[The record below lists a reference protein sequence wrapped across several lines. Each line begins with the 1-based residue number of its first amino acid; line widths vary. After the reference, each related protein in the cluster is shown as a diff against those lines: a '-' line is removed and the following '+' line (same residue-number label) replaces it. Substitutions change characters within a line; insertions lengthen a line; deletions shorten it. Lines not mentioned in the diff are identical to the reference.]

1 MNTPSEPEAQKTL
14 AGGEVRAAN
23 ENHRNTPQHPH
34 VSFAAPWKGARSR
47 RHPHAAILAESSPS
61 RALPGRT
68 LNSDTVIASPTGGSR
83 SPSLAS
89 PPANLSRA
97 SGSPFQHLC
106 GLLISAMLLLG
117 FSSHA
122 AEEYDNPTPWSYQR
136 VLRHTIP
143 AVKDAAWPKDDIDR
157 FILARLEKENL
168 HPIGDASRVTLIRR
182 ASFDLRGLPP
192 TQEEVERFVRDAAPD
207 DQAFAKV
214 VDAFLE
220 SERFGER
227 WARHW
232 LDVVRY
238 ADSVGRVWNAPF
250 LYAARYRDWVIDS
263 LNEDKPYNRF
273 VAEQIAGDLLPAKT
287 VLQRRDQIVGTGML
301 ALGSM
306 NLQEGSYEQYLLDQV
321 DDQID
326 VVSRAF
332 LGITIACAR
341 CHDHKTEP
349 VSQQDYYALAGIFY
363 SSRTLSGT
371 PNRNDE
377 ARGGYVSP
385 EALVDL
391 PTALDEPVGPPTKL
405 PAGIHAMDDLREL
418 GNPKETIRYD
428 SDPHFCMGVIE
439 GEIQDCELAVGGDP
453 YDRKAAPDRGQMKM
467 PALPPLPKI
476 PAKSSGRLELA
487 QWMTQNT
494 HPLTS
499 RVVVNRLWQHLFGE
513 GIVRTP
519 DDFGITGA
527 DPTHPELLD
536 HLAIRFVEGGWSVKK
551 MIRTMM
557 LSRTYR
563 LASTGNAEHPDA
575 GNKLRWRQNPKRL
588 ELEPLRDTL
597 LQLAGLLTF
606 DRPEG
611 IQLAGTG
618 GKGRHGVTRSLLS
631 VEDSYRTIYLPVVR
645 DNVPELFSTFDFPG
659 PTQIK
664 GQRDVTT
671 VAPQA
676 LFFMN
681 SRFVDEVS
689 TEIAAQ
695 AGKDVKAVY
704 RLVLNREPSGEEF
717 SDAEDLKR
725 ELGLES
731 LVQAL
736 LGTAEFRYVF

>member
-1 MNTPSEPEAQKTL
+1 MKRILLFLLPI
-14 AGGEVRAAN
+14 AA
-23 ENHRNTPQHPH
+23 
-34 VSFAAPWKGARSR
+34 FAAEKY
-47 RHPHAAILAESSPS
+47 E
-61 RALPGRT
+61 
-68 LNSDTVIASPTGGSR
+68 
-83 SPSLAS
+83 
-89 PPANLSRA
+89 
-97 SGSPFQHLC
+97 
-106 GLLISAMLLLG
+106 
-117 FSSHA
+117 
-122 AEEYDNPTPWSYQR
+122 NPTPWSYQR
-136 VLRHTIP
+136 ITRYPVP
-143 AVKDAAWPKDDIDR
+143 VVKDVAWPKDDIDR
-157 FILARLEKENL
+157 FILARLEKDNL
-168 HPIGDASRVTLIRR
+168 HPISDASRLTLIRR

-192 TQEEVERFVRDAAPD
+192 TQEEVDRFVKDAAPD
-207 DQAFAKV
+207 DLAFAKV
-214 VDAFLE
+214 VDAFLQ

-306 NLQEGSYEQYLLDQV
+306 NVQEGDYEQYILDQV

-332 LGITIACAR
+332 LGLTLACAR

-349 VSQQDYYALAGIFY
+349 VTTRDYYALAGIFY

-371 PNRNDE
+371 PNRNE
-377 ARGGYVSP
+377 GVSGGYVSP

-391 PTALDEPVGPPTKL
+391 PTELDEPVGPPQKL
-405 PAGIHAMDDLREL
+405 PAGLHSMDDLREL

-428 SDPHFCMGVIE
+428 SDPHFCMGVID
-439 GEIQDCELAVGGDP
+439 GEIKDCEIAIGGDP
-453 YDRKAAPDRGQMKM
+453 HDRDNAPDRGQLKLS
-467 PALPPLPKI
+467 ALPPMPKV
-476 PAKSSGRLELA
+476 PAKSSGRLEFA
-487 QWMTQNT
+487 QWLTQPT

-499 RVVVNRLWQHLFGE
+499 RVMVNRLWQHLFGE
-513 GIVRTP
+513 GLVRTP

-536 HLAIRFVEGGWSVKK
+536 HLAIRFVTNGWSVKK
-551 MIRTMM
+551 MIREMM

-563 LASTGNAEHPDA
+563 LASTGNPEHPDA

-597 LQLAGLLTF
+597 LQLAGQLTF

-611 IQLAGTG
+611 IQVAGTG
-618 GKGRHGVTRSLLS
+618 GKGRHGITRGLLGI
-631 VEDSYRTIYLPVVR
+631 EEPYRTIYLPVVR

-681 SRFVDEVS
+681 NPFVEQLS
-689 TEIAAQ
+689 AQIADK
-695 AGKDVKAVY
+695 AGKDTKAIY
-704 RLVLNREPSGEEF
+704 KLILGRDPTSEEIT
-717 SDAEDLKR
+717 DARDLDDQT
-725 ELGLES
+725 

-736 LGTAEFRYVF
+736 LGTAEFQYVF

>member
-1 MNTPSEPEAQKTL
+1 MKT
-14 AGGEVRAAN
+14 
-23 ENHRNTPQHPH
+23 QHL
-34 VSFAAPWKGARSR
+34 RSR
-47 RHPHAAILAESSPS
+47 A
-61 RALPGRT
+61 
-68 LNSDTVIASPTGGSR
+68 
-83 SPSLAS
+83 
-89 PPANLSRA
+89 
-97 SGSPFQHLC
+97 FWLC
-106 GLLISAMLLLG
+106 GGLIFAGILP
-117 FSSHA
+117 A
-122 AEEYDNPTPWSYQR
+122 AEKYDNNTPWSYQR
-136 VLRHTIP
+136 ILRP
-143 AVKDAAWPKDDIDR
+143 AVPVVKDAGWAKDDIDR

-168 HPIGDASRVTLIRR
+168 HPIGDASRLTLIRR

-192 TQEEVERFVRDAAPD
+192 TQEEVERFVKDAAAD
-207 DQAFAKV
+207 DVAFAKV
-214 VDAFLE
+214 VDAFLQ

-263 LNEDKPYNRF
+263 LNADKPYSRF

-306 NLQEGSYEQYLLDQV
+306 NLQEGNYEQHLLDQV

-326 VVSRAF
+326 VTSRAF
-332 LGITIACAR
+332 MGLTLSCAR

-377 ARGGYVSP
+377 ARGGYVSA

-391 PTALDEPVGPPTKL
+391 PTALDEAVGPPTTL
-405 PAGIHAMDDLREL
+405 PAGVHSMDDIRTM
-418 GNPKETIRYD
+418 GNPKETVRYD
-428 SDPHFCMGVIE
+428 HDPHFCMGVIE
-439 GEIQDCELAVGGDP
+439 GEIKDCELAVGGDP
-453 YDRKAAPDRGQMKM
+453 SDRKAAPERGKMGM
-467 PALPPLPKI
+467 PALPPLPKV
-476 PAKSSGRLELA
+476 PTKSSGRLELA
-487 QWMTQNT
+487 QWMTQAT

-499 RVVVNRLWQHLFGE
+499 RVAVNRLWQHLFGE
-513 GIVRTP
+513 GIVRTV
-519 DDFGITGA
+519 DDFGITGS

-536 HLAIRFVEGGWSVKK
+536 YLAIRFVEGGWSVKK
-551 MIRTMM
+551 MIRAMM

-563 LASTGNAEHPDA
+563 LASTGNPEHPDA
-575 GNKLRWRQNPKRL
+575 GNKLRWRMNAKRL

-597 LQLAGLLTF
+597 LQLAGKLTF
-606 DRPEG
+606 ERPEG
-611 IQLAGTG
+611 IQVAGTG
-618 GKGRHGVTRSLLS
+618 GKGRHGLTRGLLS
-631 VEDSYRTIYLPVVR
+631 VEDGYRTIYLPVVR

-681 SRFVDEVS
+681 NPMVEELAG
-689 TEIAAQ
+689 EISEK
-695 AGKDVKAVY
+695 AGKDVRGIYRAV
-704 RLVLNREPSGEEF
+704 LGREPSIEETRDAGELDF
-717 SDAEDLKR
+717 QT
-725 ELGLES
+725 

>member
-1 MNTPSEPEAQKTL
+1 MFL
-14 AGGEVRAAN
+14 FG
-23 ENHRNTPQHPH
+23 
-34 VSFAAPWKGARSR
+34 
-47 RHPHAAILAESSPS
+47 LSS
-61 RALPGRT
+61 
-68 LNSDTVIASPTGGSR
+68 
-83 SPSLAS
+83 
-89 PPANLSRA
+89 
-97 SGSPFQHLC
+97 Q
-106 GLLISAMLLLG
+106 
-117 FSSHA
+117 A
-122 AEEYDNPTPWSYQR
+122 AEKYDNPTPWSYQR
-136 VLRHTIP
+136 ILRHPIP
-143 AVKDAAWPKDDIDR
+143 AVKDTAWPKDDIDR

-168 HPIGDASRVTLIRR
+168 HPIGDASRATLIRR
-182 ASFDLRGLPP
+182 ASFDLLGLPP

-207 DQAFAKV
+207 DLAFAKV
-214 VDAFLE
+214 VDAFLQ

-263 LNEDKPYNRF
+263 LNEDKSYNRF
-273 VAEQIAGDLLPAKT
+273 LAEQIAGDLLPATT

-306 NLQEGSYEQYLLDQV
+306 NVQEGSWEQHLLDQV

-332 LGITIACAR
+332 LGLTLSCAR

-349 VSQQDYYALAGIFY
+349 VSQEDYYALAGIFY

-391 PTALDEPVGPPTKL
+391 PTALDERVGPPTKL
-405 PAGIHAMDDLREL
+405 PAGLHSMDDLREL

-428 SDPHFCMGVIE
+428 SDPHFCMGVID

-453 YDRKAAPDRGQMKM
+453 YDRKAAPKRGDLKL

-476 PAKSSGRLELA
+476 PANSSGRLELA
-487 QWMTQNT
+487 QWMTQPT

-513 GIVRTP
+513 GIVRTV
-519 DDFGITGA
+519 DDFGITGS

-563 LASTGNAEHPDA
+563 LASTGNPEHPDA

-597 LQLAGLLTF
+597 LQLAGKLTF

-611 IQLAGTG
+611 IQVAGTG
-618 GKGRHGVTRSLLS
+618 GKGRHGVTRGLLS
-631 VEDSYRTIYLPVVR
+631 PEDPYRTIYLPVVR

-681 SRFVDEVS
+681 SRFVEELS
-689 TEIAAQ
+689 AEIANK

-704 RLVLNREPSGEEF
+704 RLVLGRYPSVEEV
-717 SDAEDLKR
+717 SDAEELKR
-725 ELGLES
+725 ELGLET
-731 LVQAL
+731 LVQSL

>member
-1 MNTPSEPEAQKTL
+1 MHIPYA
-14 AGGEVRAAN
+14 
-23 ENHRNTPQHPH
+23 
-34 VSFAAPWKGARSR
+34 
-47 RHPHAAILAESSPS
+47 SSIFS
-61 RALPGRT
+61 
-68 LNSDTVIASPTGGSR
+68 TV
-83 SPSLAS
+83 
-89 PPANLSRA
+89 
-97 SGSPFQHLC
+97 
-106 GLLISAMLLLG
+106 LLLG
-117 FSSHA
+117 ISAFA
-122 AEEYDNPTPWSYQR
+122 AEKHDNPTPWSYLRLQR
-136 VLRHTIP
+136 PAIP
-143 AVKDAAWPKDDIDR
+143 TTKDLAWPKDDLDR
-157 FILARLEKENL
+157 FILVRLEKENL
-168 HPIGDASRVTLIRR
+168 RPIGDASRAMLIRR

-192 TQEEVERFVRDAAPD
+192 SQTEIGAFLRDPSSD
-207 DQAFAKV
+207 DIAFAKV
-214 VDAFLE
+214 VDAFLQ

-273 VAEQIAGDLLPAKT
+273 VAEQIAGDLLPATT

-306 NLQEGSYEQYLLDQV
+306 NVQEGDYEQYLLDQV

-326 VVSRAF
+326 VVGRAF
-332 LGITIACAR
+332 LGLTLACAR

-349 VSQQDYYALAGIFY
+349 ITMRDYYALAGIFY

-371 PNRNDE
+371 PNRNDGV
-377 ARGGYVSP
+377 AGGYVSP

-391 PTALDEPVGPPTKL
+391 PTELDEAVGPPQKL
-405 PAGIHAMDDLREL
+405 PAGIHSMDDIREL
-418 GNPKETIRYD
+418 GNPKQTIRYD
-428 SDPHFCMGVIE
+428 HDPHFCMGVID
-439 GEIQDCELAVGGDP
+439 GEIKDCEIAIGGDP
-453 YDRKAAPDRGQMKM
+453 HDRDTAPNRGELKL
-467 PALPPLPKI
+467 PALPPMPKV
-476 PAKSSGRLELA
+476 PAQSSGRLEFA
-487 QWMTQNT
+487 QWLTQPT

-499 RVVVNRLWQHLFGE
+499 RVMVNRLWQHLFGE
-513 GIVRTP
+513 GLVRTP

-536 HLAIRFVEGGWSVKK
+536 HLAIRFVTNGWSVKK
-551 MIRTMM
+551 MIREMM

-563 LASTGNAEHPDA
+563 LATTGNPEHPDA

-597 LQLAGLLTF
+597 LQLAGQLTF

-611 IQLAGTG
+611 IQVAGTG
-618 GKGRHGVTRSLLS
+618 GKGRHGITRGLLS
-631 VEDSYRTIYLPVVR
+631 VEEPYRTIYLPVVR
-645 DNVPELFSTFDFPG
+645 DNIPELFSTFDFPG

-681 SRFVDEVS
+681 NPLAEQLADQ
-689 TEIAAQ
+689 IAEK
-695 AGKDVKAVY
+695 AGKDLQTAYTLILGRK
-704 RLVLNREPSGEEF
+704 PTPEEI
-717 SDAEDLKR
+717 AESTNLDLQT
-725 ELGLES
+725 

>member
-1 MNTPSEPEAQKTL
+1 MIPSQSERQK
-14 AGGEVRAAN
+14 N
-23 ENHRNTPQHPH
+23 ERQK
-34 VSFAAPWKGARSR
+34 KGLIFLSV
-47 RHPHAAILAESSPS
+47 IFLSSP
-61 RALPGRT
+61 
-68 LNSDTVIASPTGGSR
+68 IW
-83 SPSLAS
+83 
-89 PPANLSRA
+89 
-97 SGSPFQHLC
+97 
-106 GLLISAMLLLG
+106 
-117 FSSHA
+117 A
-122 AEEYDNPTPWSYQR
+122 AEKYDNPTPWSYQR
-136 VLRHTIP
+136 LQRPAIP
-143 AVKDAAWPKDDIDR
+143 TTKDTAWPKDDLDR
-157 FILARLEKENL
+157 FILARLETENL
-168 HPIGDASRVTLIRR
+168 RPIGDAPRATLIRR

-192 TQEEVERFVRDAAPD
+192 SQTEVEAFLRDPSPD
-207 DQAFAKV
+207 DLAFAKV
-214 VDAFLE
+214 VDTFLQ

-263 LNEDKPYNRF
+263 FNEDKPYNRF

-306 NLQEGSYEQYLLDQV
+306 NVQEGDYEQYLLDQV

-326 VVSRAF
+326 VVGRAF
-332 LGITIACAR
+332 LGLTLACAR

-349 VSQQDYYALAGIFY
+349 VTMHDYYALAGIFY

-371 PNRNDE
+371 PNRNE
-377 ARGGYVSP
+377 GVAGGYVSP

-391 PTALDEPVGPPTKL
+391 PTELDEAVGSPQKL
-405 PAGIHAMDDLREL
+405 PAGIHSMDDLREL

-428 SDPHFCMGVIE
+428 HDPHFCMGVIDA
-439 GEIQDCELAVGGDP
+439 EIKDCEIAIGGDP
-453 YDRKAAPDRGQMKM
+453 HDRDTAPARGEMKL
-467 PALPPLPKI
+467 PALPPMPKV
-476 PAKSSGRLELA
+476 PTQSSGRLEFA
-487 QWMTQNT
+487 QWLTQPT

-499 RVVVNRLWQHLFGE
+499 RVMVNRLWQHLFGE
-513 GIVRTP
+513 GLVRTP

-527 DPTHPELLD
+527 DTSHPELLD
-536 HLAIRFVEGGWSVKK
+536 HLAIRFVENGYSMKK
-551 MIRTMM
+551 MIRAMM

-563 LASTGNAEHPDA
+563 LAATGNPEHPDA

-597 LQLAGLLTF
+597 LQLAGQLTF

-611 IQLAGTG
+611 IQVAGSG
-618 GKGRHGVTRSLLS
+618 GKGRHGITRGLLGI
-631 VEDSYRTIYLPVVR
+631 EEPYRTIYLPVVR
-645 DNVPELFSTFDFPG
+645 DNIPELFSTFDFPG

-681 SRFVDEVS
+681 NPLVEELAA
-689 TEIAAQ
+689 EIADK
-695 AGKDVKAVY
+695 AGKDTKAIY
-704 RLVLNREPSGEEF
+704 KLLLGREPTSEEIT
-717 SDAEDLKR
+717 DARDLDDQT
-725 ELGLES
+725 

>member
-1 MNTPSEPEAQKTL
+1 MSLQPSTPSLPAFSLWVLVLGAPALAAQK
-14 AGGEVRAAN
+14 
-23 ENHRNTPQHPH
+23 
-34 VSFAAPWKGARSR
+34 
-47 RHPHAAILAESSPS
+47 
-61 RALPGRT
+61 
-68 LNSDTVIASPTGGSR
+68 
-83 SPSLAS
+83 
-89 PPANLSRA
+89 
-97 SGSPFQHLC
+97 
-106 GLLISAMLLLG
+106 
-117 FSSHA
+117 
-122 AEEYDNPTPWSYQR
+122 YDNPTPWSYQR
-136 VLRHTIP
+136 LQRPAIP
-143 AVKDAAWPKDDIDR
+143 PTKDTAWPKDDLDR
-157 FILARLEKENL
+157 FILDRLETESL
-168 HPIGDASRVTLIRR
+168 RPIGDASRATLIRR

-192 TQEEVERFVRDAAPD
+192 SQTEVETFLRDPSPD
-207 DQAFAKV
+207 DAAFAKV
-214 VDAFLE
+214 VDTFLQ

-263 LNEDKPYNRF
+263 FNEDKPYNRF
-273 VAEQIAGDLLPAKT
+273 VAEQIAGDLLPATT

-306 NLQEGSYEQYLLDQV
+306 NVQEGDYEQYILDQV

-326 VVSRAF
+326 VVGRAF
-332 LGITIACAR
+332 LGLTLACAR

-349 VSQQDYYALAGIFY
+349 VTMRDYYALAGIFY

-371 PNRNDE
+371 PNRNE
-377 ARGGYVSP
+377 GVSGGYVSP

-391 PTALDEPVGPPTKL
+391 PTELDEAVGPPQKL
-405 PAGIHAMDDLREL
+405 PAGIHSMDDLREL

-428 SDPHFCMGVIE
+428 HDPHFCMGVIDA
-439 GEIQDCELAVGGDP
+439 EIKDCEIAIGGDP
-453 YDRKAAPDRGQMKM
+453 HDRDTAPARGEMQL
-467 PALPPLPKI
+467 PALPPMPKV
-476 PAKSSGRLELA
+476 PAQSSGRLEFA
-487 QWMTQNT
+487 QWLTQPT

-499 RVVVNRLWQHLFGE
+499 RVMVNRLWQHLFGE
-513 GIVRTP
+513 GLVRTP

-527 DPTHPELLD
+527 DPSHPELLD
-536 HLAIRFVEGGWSVKK
+536 HLAIRFVENGYSLKK
-551 MIRTMM
+551 MIRAMM
-557 LSRTYR
+557 LSRSYR
-563 LASTGNAEHPDA
+563 LASTGNPEHPDA

-597 LQLAGLLTF
+597 LQLAGQLTF

-611 IQLAGTG
+611 IQVAGSG
-618 GKGRHGVTRSLLS
+618 GKGRHGITRGLLGI
-631 VEDSYRTIYLPVVR
+631 EEPYRTIYLPVVR

-681 SRFVDEVS
+681 NPFVEQ
-689 TEIAAQ
+689 IAAQ
-695 AGKDVKAVY
+695 ITEKAGKDTKAIY
-704 RLVLNREPSGEEF
+704 QLLWGREPTSEEIT
-717 SDAEDLKR
+717 DARDLDDQT
-725 ELGLES
+725 

>member
-1 MNTPSEPEAQKTL
+1 MNPNRPEYRQKNWGKRMGYL
-14 AGGEVRAAN
+14 FSC
-23 ENHRNTPQHPH
+23 PH
-34 VSFAAPWKGARSR
+34 
-47 RHPHAAILAESSPS
+47 
-61 RALPGRT
+61 
-68 LNSDTVIASPTGGSR
+68 
-83 SPSLAS
+83 SLAYFWLVFIT
-89 PPANLSRA
+89 ANL
-97 SGSPFQHLC
+97 L
-106 GLLISAMLLLG
+106 
-117 FSSHA
+117 A
-122 AEEYDNPTPWSYQR
+122 AEKYDNPTPWSYQR
-136 VLRHTIP
+136 LQRPAIP
-143 AVKDAAWPKDDIDR
+143 ATKDTTWPKDHLDR

-168 HPIGDASRVTLIRR
+168 RPIGDAPRATLIRR

-192 TQEEVERFVRDAAPD
+192 SQTEIEAFLRDPSSD
-207 DQAFAKV
+207 DIAFAKV
-214 VDAFLE
+214 VDAFLQ

-263 LNEDKPYNRF
+263 FNEDKPYNRF

-306 NLQEGSYEQYLLDQV
+306 NVQEGDYEQYILDQV

-326 VVSRAF
+326 VVGRAF
-332 LGITIACAR
+332 LGLTLACAR

-349 VSQQDYYALAGIFY
+349 VTMRDYYALAGIFY

-371 PNRNDE
+371 PNRNE
-377 ARGGYVSP
+377 GVSGGYVSP

-391 PTALDEPVGPPTKL
+391 PTELDEAVGPPQKL
-405 PAGIHAMDDLREL
+405 PAGIHSMDDLREL

-428 SDPHFCMGVIE
+428 HDPHFCMGVIDA
-439 GEIQDCELAVGGDP
+439 EIKDCEIAIGGDP
-453 YDRKAAPDRGQMKM
+453 HDRDTAPARGELKL
-467 PALPPLPKI
+467 PALPPMPKV
-476 PAKSSGRLELA
+476 PAQSSGRLEFA
-487 QWMTQNT
+487 QWLTQPT

-499 RVVVNRLWQHLFGE
+499 RVMVNRLWQHLFGE
-513 GIVRTP
+513 GLVRTP
-519 DDFGITGA
+519 DDFGITSA
-527 DPTHPELLD
+527 DPSHPELLD
-536 HLAIRFVEGGWSVKK
+536 HLAIRFVENGYSLKK
-551 MIRTMM
+551 MIRAMM

-563 LASTGNAEHPDA
+563 LSSGNSEFGIRSAESQSSTAPASASAIPHSELRTSHSSHPDA
-575 GNKLRWRQNPKRL
+575 GNKLYWRMNAKRL

-597 LQLAGLLTF
+597 LQLAGQLTF

-611 IQLAGTG
+611 IQVAGSG
-618 GKGRHGVTRSLLS
+618 GKGRHGITRGLLGI
-631 VEDSYRTIYLPVVR
+631 EEPYRTIYLPVVR
-645 DNVPELFSTFDFPG
+645 DNIPELFSTFDFPG

-681 SRFVDEVS
+681 NPFVEQ
-689 TEIAAQ
+689 IAAQ
-695 AGKDVKAVY
+695 ITEKAGKDTKAIY
-704 RLVLNREPSGEEF
+704 HLLLGREPTSEEIT
-717 SDAEDLKR
+717 DARDLDDQT
-725 ELGLES
+725 

>member
-1 MNTPSEPEAQKTL
+1 M
-14 AGGEVRAAN
+14 
-23 ENHRNTPQHPH
+23 
-34 VSFAAPWKGARSR
+34 
-47 RHPHAAILAESSPS
+47 
-61 RALPGRT
+61 
-68 LNSDTVIASPTGGSR
+68 
-83 SPSLAS
+83 
-89 PPANLSRA
+89 
-97 SGSPFQHLC
+97 
-106 GLLISAMLLLG
+106 
-117 FSSHA
+117 
-122 AEEYDNPTPWSYQR
+122 
-136 VLRHTIP
+136 
-143 AVKDAAWPKDDIDR
+143 DR

-192 TQEEVERFVRDAAPD
+192 SQEEVERFVRDSAPD
-207 DQAFAKV
+207 DVAFAKV
-214 VDAFLE
+214 VDAFLQ

-250 LYAARYRDWVIDS
+250 TYAWKYRDWVIDS
-263 LNEDKPYNRF
+263 LNADKPYNRF
-273 VAEQIAGDLLPAKT
+273 VAEQIAGDLLPATT
-287 VLQRRDQIVGTGML
+287 VLRKRDQIVGTGML
-301 ALGSM
+301 ALGSV
-306 NLQEGSYEQYLLDQV
+306 NLQEGDYEQFVLDQV

-326 VVSRAF
+326 VVTRAF
-332 LGITIACAR
+332 MGLTISCAR

-349 VSQQDYYALAGIFY
+349 VSQKDYYALAGIFY
-363 SSRTLSGT
+363 SSRTLPGQA
-371 PNRNDE
+371 NRSDMN
-377 ARGGYVSP
+377 GSGYVDP
-385 EALVDL
+385 EMLVDL
-391 PTALDEPVGPPTKL
+391 PTKLDEKVGPPSKL
-405 PAGIHAMDDLREL
+405 PEGIHSMDDIRAL
-418 GNPKETIRYD
+418 GNPKGTIRYD
-428 SDPHFCMGVIE
+428 VDPHFCMGVVE
-439 GEIQDCELAVGGDP
+439 GEIKDCELAVGGDP
-453 YDRKAAPDRGQMKM
+453 NDRKAAPDRGRLGM

-487 QWMTQNT
+487 QWLTQPT

-499 RVVVNRLWQHLFGE
+499 RVAVNRLWQHLFGE
-513 GIVRTP
+513 GIVRTV
-519 DDFGITGA
+519 DDFGTTGS

-551 MIRTMM
+551 MIRAMM

-563 LASTGNAEHPDA
+563 LASTGNPEHPDA
-575 GNKLRWRQNPKRL
+575 GNKLRWRMNAKRL

-597 LQLAGLLTF
+597 LQLAGKLTF

-611 IQLAGTG
+611 IQVVGTG
-618 GKGRHGVTRSLLS
+618 GKGRHGVTRGLLS
-631 VEDSYRTIYLPVVR
+631 IEDPYRTIYLPVVR

-681 SRFVDEVS
+681 NSMVEELAG
-689 TEIAAQ
+689 EIAGKS
-695 AGKDVKAVY
+695 GKDVKAVY
-704 RLVLNREPSGEEF
+704 RLVLGREPSSEEVR
-717 SDAEDLKR
+717 DAGDLD
-725 ELGLES
+725 LQT

>member
-1 MNTPSEPEAQKTL
+1 MNTIYLCVLTFYA
-14 AGGEVRAAN
+14 
-23 ENHRNTPQHPH
+23 
-34 VSFAAPWKGARSR
+34 VS
-47 RHPHAAILAESSPS
+47 
-61 RALPGRT
+61 
-68 LNSDTVIASPTGGSR
+68 
-83 SPSLAS
+83 
-89 PPANLSRA
+89 LS
-97 SGSPFQHLC
+97 
-106 GLLISAMLLLG
+106 GL
-117 FSSHA
+117 A
-122 AEEYDNPTPWSYQR
+122 AEKYENPTPWSYLRLQR
-136 VLRHTIP
+136 P
-143 AVKDAAWPKDDIDR
+143 AVPQVKDAAWPKTDVDR
-157 FILARLEKENL
+157 FILARLEKDNL
-168 HPIGDASRVTLIRR
+168 HPIGDAPRLTLIRR

-192 TQEEVERFVRDAAPD
+192 TQEEVDQFVRDPATD
-207 DQAFAKV
+207 DIAFAKV
-214 VDAFLE
+214 VDAFLQ

-306 NLQEGSYEQYLLDQV
+306 NLQEGSYEQYVLDQV

-332 LGITIACAR
+332 MGLTLSCAR

-349 VSQQDYYALAGIFY
+349 VLQKDYYALAGIFY

-371 PNRNDE
+371 PNRSE
-377 ARGGYVSP
+377 PASGGYVSP

-391 PTALDEPVGPPTKL
+391 PTELDEEVGPPLKL
-405 PAGIHAMDDLREL
+405 PAGIHSMDDIRTL

-428 SDPHFCMGVIE
+428 HDPHFCMGVIE
-439 GEIQDCELAVGGDP
+439 GDVRDCELAVGGDP
-453 YDRKAAPDRGQMKM
+453 YEREAAPDRGKLHLPSL
-467 PALPPLPKI
+467 PALPAVPPK
-476 PAKSSGRLELA
+476 ASGRLELA
-487 QWMTQNT
+487 QWMTSPT

-499 RVVVNRLWQHLFGE
+499 RVMVNRLWQHLFGE
-513 GIVRTP
+513 GLVRTV

-536 HLAIRFVEGGWSVKK
+536 HLAIRFIEDGWSVKK
-551 MIRTMM
+551 TIRAMM

-563 LASTGNAEHPDA
+563 LSSKGDNAHPDA
-575 GNKLRWRQNPKRL
+575 GNKLRWRMNAKRL

-597 LQLAGLLTF
+597 FQLAGRLTL

-611 IQLAGTG
+611 VQVAGTG
-618 GKGRHGVTRSLLS
+618 GKGRHGVTRSLLGI
-631 VEDSYRTIYLPVVR
+631 EDPYRTIYLPVVR
-645 DNVPELFSTFDFPG
+645 DSVPELFSTFDFPG

-664 GQRDVTT
+664 GLRDVTT

-681 SRFVDEVS
+681 SELVTELA
-689 TEIAAQ
+689 TEIADK
-695 AGKDVKAVY
+695 AGNDIAAIY
-704 RLVLNREPSGEEF
+704 RTLLGRAPTSEE
-717 SDAEDLKR
+717 SHDAEDLKR
-725 ELGLES
+725 SLGLEP

>member
-1 MNTPSEPEAQKTL
+1 MN
-14 AGGEVRAAN
+14 
-23 ENHRNTPQHPH
+23 
-34 VSFAAPWKGARSR
+34 
-47 RHPHAAILAESSPS
+47 I
-61 RALPGRT
+61 
-68 LNSDTVIASPTGGSR
+68 
-83 SPSLAS
+83 
-89 PPANLSRA
+89 
-97 SGSPFQHLC
+97 HLC
-106 GLLISAMLLLG
+106 VLILSAVLLGGLL
-117 FSSHA
+117 SHA
-122 AEEYDNPTPWSYQR
+122 ASTYENPTPWSY
-136 VLRHTIP
+136 LRITRHPIP
-143 AVKDAAWPKDDIDR
+143 ATQDNAWPKDDLDR

-168 HPIGDASRVTLIRR
+168 RPIGDAPRVILIRR

-192 TQEEVERFVRDAAPD
+192 SQTEIDAFLRDPASD
-207 DQAFAKV
+207 DIAFAKV
-214 VDAFLE
+214 VDAFLL

-263 LNEDKPYNRF
+263 LNTDKPYNRF

-306 NLQEGSYEQYLLDQV
+306 NVQEGSYEQFVLDQV

-332 LGITIACAR
+332 LGLTLSCAR

-349 VSQQDYYALAGIFY
+349 VSQKDYYALAGIFY

-391 PTALDEPVGPPTKL
+391 PTELDEAVGPPTKL
-405 PAGIHAMDDLREL
+405 PAGLHSMDDLRAL

-428 SDPHFCMGVIE
+428 HDPHFCMGVIE
-439 GEIQDCELAVGGDP
+439 GDVRDCELAVGGDP
-453 YDRKAAPDRGQMKM
+453 FEREAAPDRGKLTLPEL
-467 PALPPLPKI
+467 PAFPNIPPQ
-476 PAKSSGRLELA
+476 SSGRLELA
-487 QWMTQNT
+487 QWMTQPT

-499 RVVVNRLWQHLFGE
+499 RVLVNRLWQHLFGE
-513 GIVRTP
+513 GLVRTP

-536 HLAIRFVEGGWSVKK
+536 HLAIRFVEGGWSIKR
-551 MIRTMM
+551 MIRAMM

-563 LASTGNAEHPDA
+563 LASSKAELGMRSVESKSGTASASASFMPHSEFHTPHSPTPHSSEHPDA
-575 GNKLRWRQNPKRL
+575 GNKLYWRMNAKRL
-588 ELEPLRDTL
+588 EIEPLRDTL
-597 LQLAGLLTF
+597 LQLAGRLIF

-611 IQLAGTG
+611 IQVAGTG
-618 GKGRHGVTRSLLS
+618 GKGRHGVTRGLLS

-681 SRFVDEVS
+681 NPLVENIAA
-689 TEIAAQ
+689 EIADK
-695 AGKDVKAVY
+695 AGGDLKAAFK
-704 RLVLNREPSGEEF
+704 LVLGREPTSEEVV
-717 SDAEDLKR
+717 DAEDLD
-725 ELGLES
+725 LQT

-736 LGTAEFRYVF
+736 LGTAEFRYVY

>member
-1 MNTPSEPEAQKTL
+1 VA
-14 AGGEVRAAN
+14 
-23 ENHRNTPQHPH
+23 
-34 VSFAAPWKGARSR
+34 
-47 RHPHAAILAESSPS
+47 
-61 RALPGRT
+61 
-68 LNSDTVIASPTGGSR
+68 
-83 SPSLAS
+83 
-89 PPANLSRA
+89 
-97 SGSPFQHLC
+97 
-106 GLLISAMLLLG
+106 LLLAC
-117 FSSHA
+117 FSLQA
-122 AEEYDNPTPWSYQR
+122 AEKYDNPTPWSYLRLQR
-136 VLRHTIP
+136 PAIP
-143 AVKDAAWPKDDIDR
+143 FTEDTAWPKDDLDR

-168 HPIGDASRVTLIRR
+168 RPIGDASRETLIRR

-192 TQEEVERFVRDAAPD
+192 SQTEIEAFLRDPAPD
-207 DQAFAKV
+207 DIAFAKV
-214 VDAFLE
+214 VDAFLQ

-306 NLQEGSYEQYLLDQV
+306 NVQEGDYEQYILDQV

-326 VVSRAF
+326 VVGRVF
-332 LGITIACAR
+332 LGLTLACAL

-349 VSQQDYYALAGIFY
+349 VTMRDYYALAGIFY

-371 PNRNDE
+371 PNRNDGV
-377 ARGGYVSP
+377 AGGYVSP

-391 PTALDEPVGPPTKL
+391 PTELDEAVGPPQKL
-405 PAGIHAMDDLREL
+405 PAGIHSMDDIREF
-418 GNPKETIRYD
+418 GNPKQTIRYD
-428 SDPHFCMGVIE
+428 HDPHFCMGVID
-439 GEIQDCELAVGGDP
+439 GEIKDCEIAIGGDP
-453 YDRKAAPDRGQMKM
+453 HDRDTAPNRGELKL
-467 PALPPLPKI
+467 PALPPMPKV
-476 PAKSSGRLELA
+476 PAQSSGRLEFA
-487 QWMTQNT
+487 QWLTQPT

-499 RVVVNRLWQHLFGE
+499 RVMVNRLWQHLFGE
-513 GIVRTP
+513 GLVRTP

-536 HLAIRFVEGGWSVKK
+536 HLAIRFVTNGWSMKK
-551 MIRTMM
+551 MIREMM

-563 LASTGNAEHPDA
+563 LATTGNPEHPDA

-597 LQLAGLLTF
+597 LQLAGQLTF
-606 DRPEG
+606 DRPKG
-611 IQLAGTG
+611 IQVAGTG
-618 GKGRHGVTRSLLS
+618 GKGRHGVTRGLLGI
-631 VEDSYRTIYLPVVR
+631 EEPYRTIHLPVVR
-645 DNVPELFSTFDFPG
+645 DNIPELFSTFDFPG

-681 SRFVDEVS
+681 NPFVEQLS
-689 TEIAAQ
+689 AQIADK
-695 AGKDVKAVY
+695 AGKDTQAIYKLILG
-704 RLVLNREPSGEEF
+704 RDPTTEEIT
-717 SDAEDLKR
+717 DARDLDDQT
-725 ELGLES
+725 

>member
-1 MNTPSEPEAQKTL
+1 MNSLSEIRQKNGDRRMRHL
-14 AGGEVRAAN
+14 FSC
-23 ENHRNTPQHPH
+23 PH
-34 VSFAAPWKGARSR
+34 SSVYFL
-47 RHPHAAILAESSPS
+47 IL
-61 RALPGRT
+61 LLT
-68 LNSDTVIASPTGGSR
+68 
-83 SPSLAS
+83 
-89 PPANLSRA
+89 
-97 SGSPFQHLC
+97 
-106 GLLISAMLLLG
+106 GLLPVQ
-117 FSSHA
+117 A
-122 AEEYDNPTPWSYQR
+122 AEKYDNPTPWSYQR
-136 VLRHTIP
+136 LQRPAIP
-143 AVKDAAWPKDDIDR
+143 ATKDTTWPKDDLDR
-157 FILARLEKENL
+157 FILARLETENL
-168 HPIGDASRVTLIRR
+168 HPISDASRATLIRR

-192 TQEEVERFVRDAAPD
+192 SQTEVEAFLRDASSD
-207 DQAFAKV
+207 DAAFAKV
-214 VDAFLE
+214 VDAFLQ

-263 LNEDKPYNRF
+263 FNEDKPYNRF

-306 NLQEGSYEQYLLDQV
+306 NVQEGDYEQYLLDQV

-326 VVSRAF
+326 VVGRAF
-332 LGITIACAR
+332 LGLTLACAR

-349 VSQQDYYALAGIFY
+349 VTMRDYYALAGIFY

-371 PNRNDE
+371 PNRNE
-377 ARGGYVSP
+377 GVSGGYVSP

-391 PTALDEPVGPPTKL
+391 PTELDEAVGPPQKL
-405 PAGIHAMDDLREL
+405 PAGIHSMDDLREL

-428 SDPHFCMGVIE
+428 HDPHFCMGVIDA
-439 GEIQDCELAVGGDP
+439 EIKDCEIAIGGDP
-453 YDRKAAPDRGQMKM
+453 HDRDTAPARGELKL
-467 PALPPLPKI
+467 PALPPMPKV
-476 PAKSSGRLELA
+476 PAQSSGRLEFA
-487 QWMTQNT
+487 QWLTQPT

-499 RVVVNRLWQHLFGE
+499 RVMVNRLWQHLFGE
-513 GIVRTP
+513 GLVRTP

-527 DPTHPELLD
+527 DPSHPELLD
-536 HLAIRFVEGGWSVKK
+536 HLAIRFVENGYSMKK
-551 MIRTMM
+551 MIRAMM

-563 LASTGNAEHPDA
+563 LATTGNPEHPDA
-575 GNKLRWRQNPKRL
+575 GNKFRWRQNPKRL

-597 LQLAGLLTF
+597 LQLAGQLTF

-611 IQLAGTG
+611 IQVAGSG
-618 GKGRHGVTRSLLS
+618 GKGRHGITRGLIGI
-631 VEDSYRTIYLPVVR
+631 EEPYRTIYLPVVR

-681 SRFVDEVS
+681 NPFVEQ
-689 TEIAAQ
+689 IAAQ
-695 AGKDVKAVY
+695 ITEKAGRDTKAIY
-704 RLVLNREPSGEEF
+704 KLLLGREPTSEEIT
-717 SDAEDLKR
+717 DARDLDDQT
-725 ELGLES
+725 

>member
-1 MNTPSEPEAQKTL
+1 MKIQSNWQQNEDNRMERFCCPHSVANLLILCL
-14 AGGEVRAAN
+14 ASFLSARAA
-23 ENHRNTPQHPH
+23 EN
-34 VSFAAPWKGARSR
+34 
-47 RHPHAAILAESSPS
+47 
-61 RALPGRT
+61 
-68 LNSDTVIASPTGGSR
+68 
-83 SPSLAS
+83 
-89 PPANLSRA
+89 
-97 SGSPFQHLC
+97 
-106 GLLISAMLLLG
+106 
-117 FSSHA
+117 
-122 AEEYDNPTPWSYQR
+122 YDNPTPWSYQR
-136 VLRHTIP
+136 LQRPAIP
-143 AVKDAAWPKDDIDR
+143 VTKDTAWPKDDLDR

-168 HPIGDASRVTLIRR
+168 RPIGDAPRRVLIRR

-192 TQEEVERFVRDAAPD
+192 SQNEVEAFLSDPSPD
-207 DQAFAKV
+207 DAAFAKV
-214 VDAFLE
+214 VDAFLQ

-250 LYAARYRDWVIDS
+250 LYAARYRDWLIDS
-263 LNEDKPYNRF
+263 FNEDKPYNRF

-306 NLQEGSYEQYLLDQV
+306 NLQEGDYEQHILDQV

-349 VSQQDYYALAGIFY
+349 VSQRDYYALAGIFY

-371 PNRNDE
+371 PNRNDGVG
-377 ARGGYVSP
+377 GGYVSP

-391 PTALDEPVGPPTKL
+391 PTELNEAVGPPQKL
-405 PAGIHAMDDLREL
+405 PAGIHSMDDIREL
-418 GNPKETIRYD
+418 GNPKQTIRYD
-428 SDPHFCMGVIE
+428 HDPHFCMGVLDA
-439 GEIQDCELAVGGDP
+439 EIKDCGIAIGGDP
-453 YDRKAAPDRGQMKM
+453 HDRDSAPARGDMKL
-467 PALPPLPKI
+467 PALPPMPKV
-476 PAKSSGRLELA
+476 PAQSSGRLEFA
-487 QWMTQNT
+487 QWITQPA

-499 RVVVNRLWQHLFGE
+499 RVMVNRLWQHLFGE
-513 GIVRTP
+513 GLVRTP

-527 DPTHPELLD
+527 DPAHPELLD
-536 HLAIRFVEGGWSVKK
+536 HLAIRFVENGYSMKK
-551 MIRTMM
+551 MIRAMM

-563 LASTGNAEHPDA
+563 LASTGNPEHPDA

-597 LQLAGLLTF
+597 LQLAAQLIF

-611 IQLAGTG
+611 IQVAGTG
-618 GKGRHGVTRSLLS
+618 GKGRHGNTRGLLGI
-631 VEDSYRTIYLPVVR
+631 EAPYRTIYLPVVR
-645 DNVPELFSTFDFPG
+645 DNIPELFSTFDFPG

-681 SRFVDEVS
+681 NPFVEQ
-689 TEIAAQ
+689 IAAQ
-695 AGKDVKAVY
+695 IVEKTGKDTKAIY
-704 RLVLNREPSGEEF
+704 QLLLGREPTSEEIT
-717 SDAEDLKR
+717 DTR
-725 ELGLES
+725 ELDDQTLI
-731 LVQAL
+731 QAL

>member
-1 MNTPSEPEAQKTL
+1 MNAIRPELRQKN
-14 AGGEVRAAN
+14 GGR
-23 ENHRNTPQHPH
+23 RIRFLFSCPH
-34 VSFAAPWKGARSR
+34 SFVFFLFFFVS
-47 RHPHAAILAESSPS
+47 
-61 RALPGRT
+61 
-68 LNSDTVIASPTGGSR
+68 
-83 SPSLAS
+83 
-89 PPANLSRA
+89 
-97 SGSPFQHLC
+97 
-106 GLLISAMLLLG
+106 ISTN
-117 FSSHA
+117 A
-122 AEEYDNPTPWSYQR
+122 AEQYDNPTPWSYQR
-136 VLRHTIP
+136 ITRHPVP
-143 AVKDAAWPKDDIDR
+143 ATKDAAWPKDDLDR
-157 FILARLEKENL
+157 FILARLEKESL
-168 HPIGDASRVTLIRR
+168 HPIGDASRPTLIRR

-192 TQEEVERFVRDAAPD
+192 SQTEIDSFLRDPSSD
-207 DQAFAKV
+207 DIAFAKV
-214 VDAFLE
+214 VDALLK

-263 LNEDKPYNRF
+263 LNADKPYNRF
-273 VAEQIAGDLLPAKT
+273 AAEQIAGDLLPAKT

-306 NLQEGSYEQYLLDQV
+306 NLQEGSYEQFVLDQV

-332 LGITIACAR
+332 LGLTLSCAR

-371 PNRNDE
+371 PNRADM
-377 ARGGYVSP
+377 AGGGYVSP
-385 EALVDL
+385 NALVDL
-391 PTALDEPVGPPTKL
+391 PTGLDEAVGPPAKL
-405 PAGIHAMDDLREL
+405 PSGIHSMDDVHAL
-418 GNPKETIRYD
+418 GNPKTTIRYD
-428 SDPHFCMGVIE
+428 HDPHFCMGIMD
-439 GEIQDCELAVGGDP
+439 GEIKDCELAVGGDP
-453 YDRKAAPDRGQMKM
+453 FDRQDAPGRGKMKM
-467 PALPPLPKI
+467 PALPPLPNI
-476 PAKSSGRLELA
+476 PPASSGRLELA
-487 QWMTQNT
+487 QWLTQPV

-499 RVVVNRLWQHLFGE
+499 RVAVNRLWQHLFGE
-513 GIVRTP
+513 GLVRTP

-536 HLAIRFVEGGWSVKK
+536 HLAIRFVEGGWSLKK
-551 MIRTMM
+551 MIRTLM

-563 LASTGNAEHPDA
+563 LASTGNAGHPDA
-575 GNKLRWRQNPKRL
+575 GNKPRWRMNPKRL

-597 LQLAGLLTF
+597 LHLAGKLTF

-611 IQLAGTG
+611 IQVAGTG
-618 GKGRHGVTRSLLS
+618 GKGRHGQTRSLLNI
-631 VEDSYRTIYLPVVR
+631 EDPYRTIYLPVVR
-645 DNVPELFSTFDFPG
+645 DNIPELFSTFDFPG

-681 SRFVDEVS
+681 NPLVAELAD
-689 TEIAAQ
+689 EIAAK
-695 AGKDVKAVY
+695 AGKDLKAVY
-704 RLVLNREPSGEEF
+704 RLVLGREPSIEETR
-717 SDAEDLKR
+717 DAAELDLQT
-725 ELGLES
+725 LA
-731 LVQAL
+731 QAL

>member
-1 MNTPSEPEAQKTL
+1 MNRIHPGKMTKNEGQKNW
-14 AGGEVRAAN
+14 V
-23 ENHRNTPQHPH
+23 
-34 VSFAAPWKGARSR
+34 
-47 RHPHAAILAESSPS
+47 
-61 RALPGRT
+61 LPFF
-68 LNSDTVIASPTGGSR
+68 VP
-83 SPSLAS
+83 
-89 PPANLSRA
+89 NLLSI
-97 SGSPFQHLC
+97 SGW
-106 GLLISAMLLLG
+106 LLLATTSA
-117 FSSHA
+117 FA

-136 VLRHTIP
+136 ITRHPIP

-168 HPIGDASRVTLIRR
+168 HPIGDASRLTLIRR

-192 TQEEVERFVRDAAPD
+192 SQEEIDRFVRDAAPD
-207 DQAFAKV
+207 DLAFAKV
-214 VDAFLE
+214 VDAFLQ

-263 LNEDKPYNRF
+263 LNTDKPYNRF
-273 VAEQIAGDLLPAKT
+273 VAEQLAGDLMPAKT

-301 ALGSM
+301 ALGSV
-306 NLQEGSYEQYLLDQV
+306 NVQEGSYEQFVLDRV

-332 LGITIACAR
+332 LGLTLACAR

-349 VSQQDYYALAGIFY
+349 VSQKDYYALAGIFY

-371 PNRNDE
+371 PNRSE
-377 ARGGYVSP
+377 PFGGGYVSP

-391 PTALDEPVGPPTKL
+391 PTTLDEAIGPPQQLPVGL
-405 PAGIHAMDDLREL
+405 HSMDDLRGL

-428 SDPHFCMGVIE
+428 WDPHFCMGVIDDDVR
-439 GEIQDCELAVGGDP
+439 DCELAVGGDP
-453 YDRKAAPDRGQMKM
+453 YEREAAPHRGAMTM

-499 RVVVNRLWQHLFGE
+499 RVMVNRIWQHLFGE
-513 GIVRTP
+513 GIVRTV
-519 DDFGITGA
+519 DDFGITGS

-551 MIRTMM
+551 MIRTLM
-557 LSRTYR
+557 LTRSYR
-563 LASTGNAEHPDA
+563 LATTGNPEHPDA
-575 GNKLRWRQNPKRL
+575 ANKLRWRQNPKRL
-588 ELEPLRDTL
+588 ELEPMRDTL
-597 LQLAGLLTF
+597 LQLAGRLTF

-611 IQLAGTG
+611 IPIAGTG

-631 VEDSYRTIYLPVVR
+631 VEDNYRTIYLPVIR
-645 DNVPELFSTFDFPG
+645 DNTPEFFSTFDFPG

-664 GQRDVTT
+664 GQRDITT

-689 TEIAAQ
+689 TEISAQ
-695 AGKDVKAVY
+695 LGKDVKAVY
-704 RLVLNREPSGEEF
+704 RLVLNREPTTEEL
-717 SDAEDLKR
+717 SDAEALKR

>member
-1 MNTPSEPEAQKTL
+1 MSGRRPLFSILIA
-14 AGGEVRAAN
+14 AG
-23 ENHRNTPQHPH
+23 
-34 VSFAAPWKGARSR
+34 
-47 RHPHAAILAESSPS
+47 
-61 RALPGRT
+61 
-68 LNSDTVIASPTGGSR
+68 
-83 SPSLAS
+83 
-89 PPANLSRA
+89 
-97 SGSPFQHLC
+97 C
-106 GLLISAMLLLG
+106 LLIHSLQG
-117 FSSHA
+117 
-122 AEEYDNPTPWSYQR
+122 AEKYENATPWSYQR
-136 VLRHTIP
+136 ILRP
-143 AVKDAAWPKDDIDR
+143 VVPVVKDAAWPKDDIDR

-168 HPIGDASRVTLIRR
+168 HPIGDASRLTLIRR

-192 TQEEVERFVRDAAPD
+192 SQEEIDRFVRDAAPD
-207 DQAFAKV
+207 DVAFAKV
-214 VDAFLE
+214 VDVFLQ

-263 LNEDKPYNRF
+263 LNADKPYHRF
-273 VAEQIAGDLLPAKT
+273 VAEQIAGDLLPAAT
-287 VLQRRDQIVGTGML
+287 VLQKRDQIVGTGML

-306 NLQEGSYEQYLLDQV
+306 NLQEGSYEQFVLDQV

-332 LGITIACAR
+332 MGLTFSCAR

-349 VSQQDYYALAGIFY
+349 VSQKDYYALAGIFY

-377 ARGGYVSP
+377 ARGGYVSA

-405 PAGIHAMDDLREL
+405 PAGVHSMDDIRTM
-418 GNPKETIRYD
+418 GNPKETVRYD
-428 SDPHFCMGVIE
+428 HDPHFCMGVIE
-439 GEIQDCELAVGGDP
+439 GEIKDCELAVGGDP
-453 YDRKAAPDRGQMKM
+453 YDRKAAPDRGKLGM

-487 QWMTQNT
+487 YWMTQPTN
-494 HPLTS
+494 PLTS
-499 RVVVNRLWQHLFGE
+499 RVAVNRLWQHLFGE
-513 GIVRTP
+513 GIVRTV
-519 DDFGITGA
+519 DDFGTTGS

-551 MIRTMM
+551 MIRVLM

-563 LASTGNAEHPDA
+563 LASTGNPEHPDA
-575 GNKLRWRQNPKRL
+575 GNKLRWRMNPKRL

-597 LQLAGLLTF
+597 LQLAGKLTF
-606 DRPEG
+606 DRPPG
-611 IQLAGTG
+611 IQVVGTG
-618 GKGRHGVTRSLLS
+618 GKGRHGVTRGLLN
-631 VEDSYRTIYLPVVR
+631 VEDPYRTIYLPVVR
-645 DNVPELFSTFDFPG
+645 DNIPDFFSTFDFPG

-681 SRFVDEVS
+681 NEFVTEMAG
-689 TEIAAQ
+689 EIAVK
-695 AGKDVKAVY
+695 AGKNVKAVY
-704 RLVLNREPSGEEF
+704 RLVLGREPSSEEARDAGEL
-717 SDAEDLKR
+717 DLQT
-725 ELGLES
+725 

>member
-1 MNTPSEPEAQKTL
+1 MNFLSS
-14 AGGEVRAAN
+14 
-23 ENHRNTPQHPH
+23 PH
-34 VSFAAPWKGARSR
+34 C
-47 RHPHAAILAESSPS
+47 AILIS
-61 RALPGRT
+61 
-68 LNSDTVIASPTGGSR
+68 TVLLFGV
-83 SPSLAS
+83 
-89 PPANLSRA
+89 
-97 SGSPFQHLC
+97 SG
-106 GLLISAMLLLG
+106 
-117 FSSHA
+117 HA
-122 AEEYDNPTPWSYQR
+122 AEKYDNPTPWSYQR
-136 VLRHTIP
+136 LQRPAIP
-143 AVKDAAWPKDDIDR
+143 ATTDTAWPKDDLDR

-168 HPIGDASRVTLIRR
+168 RPIGDAPRAILIRR

-192 TQEEVERFVRDAAPD
+192 SQSEVDAFLRDPSSD
-207 DQAFAKV
+207 DAAFAKV
-214 VDAFLE
+214 VDAFLQ

-263 LNEDKPYNRF
+263 FNDDKPYNRF

-306 NLQEGSYEQYLLDQV
+306 NLQEGDYEQHLLDQV

-332 LGITIACAR
+332 MGITVACAR

-349 VSQQDYYALAGIFY
+349 VTTRDYYALAGIFY

-371 PNRNDE
+371 PNRNDGV
-377 ARGGYVSP
+377 AGGYVSP

-391 PTALDEPVGPPTKL
+391 PTELDEAVGPPQKL
-405 PAGIHAMDDLREL
+405 PAGLHSMDDIREL
-418 GNPKETIRYD
+418 GNPKQTIRYD
-428 SDPHFCMGVIE
+428 HDPHFCMGVIDA
-439 GEIQDCELAVGGDP
+439 EIKDCEIAIGGDP
-453 YDRKAAPDRGQMKM
+453 HDRDTAPNRGELKL
-467 PALPPLPKI
+467 PALPPMPKV
-476 PAKSSGRLELA
+476 PAQSSGRLEFA
-487 QWMTQNT
+487 QWLTQPT

-499 RVVVNRLWQHLFGE
+499 RVMVNRLWQHLFGE
-513 GIVRTP
+513 GLVRTP

-536 HLAIRFVEGGWSVKK
+536 HLAIRFVTNGWSVKK
-551 MIRTMM
+551 MIREMM
-557 LSRTYR
+557 LSHTYR
-563 LASTGNAEHPDA
+563 LATTGNPEHPDA

-597 LQLAGLLTF
+597 LQLAGQLTF

-611 IQLAGTG
+611 IQVAGTG
-618 GKGRHGVTRSLLS
+618 GKGRHGITRGLLGI
-631 VEDSYRTIYLPVVR
+631 EEPYRTIYLPVVR
-645 DNVPELFSTFDFPG
+645 DNIPELFSTFDFPG

-681 SRFVDEVS
+681 NPFVEQLS
-689 TEIAAQ
+689 AQIAEK
-695 AGKDVKAVY
+695 AGKDTQAIYKLILG
-704 RLVLNREPSGEEF
+704 RDPTSEEITG
-717 SDAEDLKR
+717 ARDLDDQT
-725 ELGLES
+725 

>member
-1 MNTPSEPEAQKTL
+1 MNSLSEIRQKNGDKRMRHL
-14 AGGEVRAAN
+14 FSC
-23 ENHRNTPQHPH
+23 PH
-34 VSFAAPWKGARSR
+34 
-47 RHPHAAILAESSPS
+47 SPVYF
-61 RALPGRT
+61 LIFLLT
-68 LNSDTVIASPTGGSR
+68 
-83 SPSLAS
+83 
-89 PPANLSRA
+89 
-97 SGSPFQHLC
+97 
-106 GLLISAMLLLG
+106 GLLPAE
-117 FSSHA
+117 A
-122 AEEYDNPTPWSYQR
+122 AEKYDNPTPWSYQR
-136 VLRHTIP
+136 LQRPAIP
-143 AVKDAAWPKDDIDR
+143 VTKDTAWPKDDLDR
-157 FILARLEKENL
+157 FILARLETENL
-168 HPIGDASRVTLIRR
+168 RPIGDASRAILIRR

-192 TQEEVERFVRDAAPD
+192 SQTEVDAFVRDPSPD
-207 DQAFAKV
+207 DAAFAKV
-214 VDAFLE
+214 VDTFLQ

-263 LNEDKPYNRF
+263 FNEDKPYNRF
-273 VAEQIAGDLLPAKT
+273 VAEQIAGDLLPATT

-306 NLQEGSYEQYLLDQV
+306 NVQEGDYEQYILDQV

-326 VVSRAF
+326 VVGRAF
-332 LGITIACAR
+332 LGLTLACAR

-349 VSQQDYYALAGIFY
+349 VTMRDYYALAGIFY

-371 PNRNDE
+371 PNRNE
-377 ARGGYVSP
+377 GVSGGYVSP

-391 PTALDEPVGPPTKL
+391 PTELDEAVGPPHKL
-405 PAGIHAMDDLREL
+405 PAGIHSMDDLREL

-428 SDPHFCMGVIE
+428 HDPHFCMGVIDA
-439 GEIQDCELAVGGDP
+439 EIKDCEIAIGGDP
-453 YDRKAAPDRGQMKM
+453 HDRDTAPARGEMKL
-467 PALPPLPKI
+467 PALPPMPKV
-476 PAKSSGRLELA
+476 PAQSSGRLEFA
-487 QWMTQNT
+487 QWLTQPT

-499 RVVVNRLWQHLFGE
+499 RVMVNRLWQHLFGE
-513 GIVRTP
+513 GLVRTP

-527 DPTHPELLD
+527 DPSHPELLD
-536 HLAIRFVEGGWSVKK
+536 HLAIRFVENGYSMKK
-551 MIRTMM
+551 MIRAMM

-563 LASTGNAEHPDA
+563 LATTGNPEHPDA

-597 LQLAGLLTF
+597 LQLAGQLTF

-611 IQLAGTG
+611 IQVAGSG
-618 GKGRHGVTRSLLS
+618 GKGRHGITRGLLGI
-631 VEDSYRTIYLPVVR
+631 EEPYRTIYLPVVR
-645 DNVPELFSTFDFPG
+645 DNIPELFSTFDFPG

-681 SRFVDEVS
+681 NPFVEQ
-689 TEIAAQ
+689 IAAQ
-695 AGKDVKAVY
+695 ITEKAGKDTKAIY
-704 RLVLNREPSGEEF
+704 HLLLGREPTSEEIT
-717 SDAEDLKR
+717 DARDLDDQT
-725 ELGLES
+725 